1 MRKINFLNSQN
12 IDVLIIDT
20 IGSEYVKHC
29 IPNHASFTILP
40 VRNNLPIIAS
50 FGFLFRL
57 LSHMIN
63 LKRLRYAI
71 FFSIIETLKPRVI
84 ISFIDNSD
92 DMGILHSQFPDK
104 LTISIQGGFRSGFN
118 YSEVTYSKHPVSI
131 YYGFGV
137 YGQKVLQDGNVNMG
151 EYVSAGSLKF
161 GLFKKQVTIKH
172 DQISASLHYFHKDLK
187 TLNLTERKRLV
198 ELIKGPVKLEKK
210 YDICLISEFCKNDDS
225 ENIML
230 LEQQEKVF
238 LSLIRICKK
247 FDFSLCVSLRYEAIH
262 LSDEINYF
270 SEIDTERIAELIPNN
285 YPFFVA
291 YRVSSNSNVI
301 VSGNS
306 TLAFEMFGAGKKTLF
321 GASAYN
327 FSLARKWD
335 LLGNFNKFPDMNLLD
350 DFNDDSLYQKINFLL
365 KIDDNDYLNQTKKAR
380 IQYMNHVDKKPVDE
394 LIENRI
400 NDFLLNV

>member
-210 YDICLISEFCKNDDS
+210 YDICLISEFCKTCLYGTRYS
-225 ENIML
+225 S
-230 LEQQEKVF
+230 F
-238 LSLIRICKK
+238 WRHH
-247 FDFSLCVSLRYEAIH
+247 LRACG
-262 LSDEINYF
+262 
-270 SEIDTERIAELIPNN
+270 P
-285 YPFFVA
+285 
-291 YRVSSNSNVI
+291 
-301 VSGNS
+301 
-306 TLAFEMFGAGKKTLF
+306 
-321 GASAYN
+321 AS
-327 FSLARKWD
+327 
-335 LLGNFNKFPDMNLLD
+335 
-350 DFNDDSLYQKINFLL
+350 
-365 KIDDNDYLNQTKKAR
+365 
-380 IQYMNHVDKKPVDE
+380 
-394 LIENRI
+394 
-400 NDFLLNV
+400 